1 MGRKRKMGV
10 REKVWEGKGRG
21 EEERRYGKEKGGR
34 RSGKKKEEGREGEG
48 MGRKKEGEDCRGWK
62 IVGGRSLEER

>member
-1 MGRKRKMGV
+1 MLLIRIERLENEEGRE
-10 REKVWEGKGRG
+10 EKVWEGIGRG
-21 EEERRYGKEKGGR
+21 EGGR
-34 RSGKKKEEGREGEG
+34 RYGKKKEEGREGEG